1 MNKKGQVTVEFVIA
15 LSILFILFLFAA
27 YTYSEKTSGLIF
39 AEENYEAER
48 IANELALTVNKIYLA
63 GNGSTKTIFL
73 DSKGR
78 VFDVNVSSNNIEVY
92 WRNNFVDAPTIT
104 SNIQATQ
111 FQADGKITIR
121 NMEGV
126 VVIE

>member
-1 MNKKGQVTVEFVIA
+1 MGKGGQVTVEFVIA
-15 LSILFILFLFAA
+15 LSILFVLFLFAA
-27 YTYSEKTSGLIF
+27 YTYSEKTSGLVF

-63 GNGSTKTIFL
+63 GNGSTTTIFL

-78 VFDVNVSSNNIEVY
+78 IFDVNISGNFVEVY
-92 WRNNFVDAPTIT
+92 WRNNFVDAPIIT
-104 SNIQATQ
+104 SNIQAAQ
-111 FQADGKITIR
+111 FQADGEITMR
-121 NMEGV
+121 NIEGV